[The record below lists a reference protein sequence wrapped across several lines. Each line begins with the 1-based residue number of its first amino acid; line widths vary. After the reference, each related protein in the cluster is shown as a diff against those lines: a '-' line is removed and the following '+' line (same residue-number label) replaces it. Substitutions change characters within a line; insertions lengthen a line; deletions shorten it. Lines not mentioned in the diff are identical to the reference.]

1 MISTHTRAH
10 NQVNV
15 DYLADIEQVALS
27 EAKKHQ
33 VRFKEWASEYCQVGI
48 PLKSRPEAHGRRLR

>member
-1 MISTHTRAH
+1 
-10 NQVNV
+10 VNV